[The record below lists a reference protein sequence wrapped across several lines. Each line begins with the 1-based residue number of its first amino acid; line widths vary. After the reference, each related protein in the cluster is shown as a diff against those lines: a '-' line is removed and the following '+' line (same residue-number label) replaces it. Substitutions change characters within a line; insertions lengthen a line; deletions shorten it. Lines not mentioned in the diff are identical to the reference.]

1 MRQHHRTFLCKCP
14 VGQKFGPTFDSKT
27 STWYELSLSRKQ
39 QITWQL
45 SKWTS
50 RVSLSQSTSS
60 NSAVTTKHHFVTF
73 CQTKLFKFDAP
84 QRKRVRGN
92 LVDLLQYSEQVPIP
106 LTRDGRLLQPH
117 HWWMMYPVRSH
128 TALFWLKPV
137 SISDSMEKDTRLY
150 VNSAQLMLQR
160 C

>member
-1 MRQHHRTFLCKCP
+1 MKP
-14 VGQKFGPTFDSKT
+14 
-27 STWYELSLSRKQ
+27 
-39 QITWQL
+39 
-45 SKWTS
+45 
-50 RVSLSQSTSS
+50 
-60 NSAVTTKHHFVTF
+60 HFVTF

-117 HWWMMYPVRSH
+117 P
-128 TALFWLKPV
+128 
-137 SISDSMEKDTRLY
+137 DSMEKDTRLY